1 MTVSR
6 RFRVVFLLVLAAALC
21 SADRLLAAG
30 QKFAEQDFVL
40 TAAQTQQLTGEA
52 LDGSG
57 ESALRLSRFYS
68 NVTTNLDEALKWAII
83 GAENGNANCAFTAYS
98 LLQARESADDRRRAK
113 FWLKRAADQGYQ
125 PAIDLM
131 GKASNQPKK

>member
-1 MTVSR
+1 
-6 RFRVVFLLVLAAALC
+6 VFLLLLAAALC
-21 SADRLLAAG
+21 PSNRLLAAE

-40 TAAQTQQLTGEA
+40 TAAQTQQLTAEA

-57 ESALRLSRFYS
+57 DSALRLSRFYS
-68 NVTTNLDEALKWAII
+68 NVTTNLDEALKWAVV

-113 FWLKRAADQGYQ
+113 FWLKRAADQGYR

-131 GKASNQPKK
+131 GKASIQPTK

>member
-1 MTVSR
+1 MTVSH

-21 SADRLLAAG
+21 PANRILAADH
-30 QKFAEQDFVL
+30 KFAEQDFVL
-40 TAAQTQQLTGEA
+40 TAAQAQQLTGEA

-57 ESALRLSRFYS
+57 DSALRLSRFYS
-68 NVTTNLDEALKWAII
+68 NVTTNLDEALKWAIV

-113 FWLKRAADQGYQ
+113 FWLKRAADQGYK

-131 GKASNQPKK
+131 GKAATQPM